1 MTPESEILM
10 AGGGIGGLTAAIALA
25 QQGLSSTVLE
35 RSDFAEES
43 GAGIQLGPN
52 ATRLLDRLGLA
63 EAIHQVA
70 FRPASIFAFDGLSG
84 KRLAAIPLGAYAEAR
99 YGAPYLTLHRADLHA
114 ALCAA
119 CKTLEGVTLLPG
131 FDLTGIEERDRRV
144 TAIAA
149 DGRTAEAPAL
159 IGADGIWSEVRRLIA
174 PEARLRFTGHT
185 AWRALLP
192 RGALT
197 APFDAPAV
205 CVWLGPDA
213 HLVHYP
219 VRGGKALNIVAVTA
233 GGTETRGWNKTGN
246 QEDML
251 SAFRTWCSDA
261 KALLGRAEGWRCW
274 SLYRLEG
281 LPSWTSGRIA
291 LIGDAAHPVLP
302 YLAQGAA
309 LAIEDAVALA
319 KSLSD
324 HAGDARRA
332 FPAYEAARKPRAAR
346 VAKSS
351 EQNGARYHMRGAMR
365 LARNFVLRHRAG
377 ERLLAGFD
385 WLYAEP
391 DSQSEPRPPRA

>member
-1 MTPESEILM
+1 MTPESEVLI

-25 QQGLSSTVLE
+25 RHGLSVAVLE

-52 ATRLLDRLGLA
+52 ATRLLDRLGLG
-63 EAIHQVA
+63 EAVRAAA
-70 FRPASIFAFDGLSG
+70 FRPAGLFIFDGLSG
-84 KRLAAIPLGAYAEAR
+84 RRLATVPLGAYAEAR

-119 CKTLEGVTLLPG
+119 CRETAGVRLNAG
-131 FDLTGIEERDRRV
+131 FDLTGLDLRDRSV
-144 TAIAA
+144 AAIAA
-149 DGRTAEAPAL
+149 DGRSADAPAL
-159 IGADGIWSEVRRLIA
+159 IGADGIWSEVRTLIA
-174 PEARLRFTGHT
+174 PEARLAFTGDT
-185 AWRALLP
+185 AWRTLIP
-192 RGALT
+192 RGELT
-197 APFDAPAV
+197 DPFDAPAV

-219 VRGGKALNIVAVTA
+219 VRGGKELNVVAVTA
-233 GGTETRGWNKTGN
+233 GGSETRGWNKTGN
-246 QEDML
+246 EADVR
-251 SAFRTWCSDA
+251 SAFGRWCKDA
-261 KALLGRAEGWRCW
+261 RSLLDRAEGWRCW

-291 LIGDAAHPVLP
+291 LLGDAAHPVLP

-309 LAIEDAVALA
+309 LA
-319 KSLSD
+319 KSLAD

-346 VAKSS
+346 VAERS
-351 EQNGARYHMRGAMR
+351 EKNGARYHMRGALR
-365 LARNFVLRHRAG
+365 LARNFVLRRRAG

-385 WLYAEP
+385 WLYADP
-391 DSQSEPRPPRA
+391 GLNSEPQAPRA